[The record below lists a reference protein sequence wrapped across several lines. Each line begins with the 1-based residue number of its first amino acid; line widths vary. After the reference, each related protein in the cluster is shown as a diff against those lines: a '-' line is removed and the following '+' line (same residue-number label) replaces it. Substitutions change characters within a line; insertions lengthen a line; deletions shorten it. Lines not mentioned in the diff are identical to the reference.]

1 MTLWAREATKQV
13 GRTIQGG
20 EFIVTRSRHSSRRR
34 RYVIQ
39 GKWSTS

>member
-1 MTLWAREATKQV
+1 MKQV
-13 GRTIQGG
+13 GQTIQGG
-20 EFIVTRSRHSSRRR
+20 EFITTRSPHSSRRR